1 MPVKIPSNLPA
12 SSILQSENIFVM
24 DEDRAATQDIRPL
37 RILILNLMPTKIVT
51 ETQLLRVI
59 GNTPLQ
65 IEPTLLITAS
75 HRPKHV
81 SKEHLDEFYHTFD
94 EIKDKKYDG
103 MIITGAPVEKMD
115 FEEVHYWNELESIMA
130 WAKTHVFSTMYICW
144 AAQAG
149 LYYHYGIEKHILESK
164 LSGVF
169 KHRVLCPHSPLVRGF
184 DDEFYA
190 PHSRYT
196 DIDTEAVKSCEKL
209 ELLTYSKEAGCHIVA
224 SKNGKHVFVTGHS
237 EYDQDTIKKEYE
249 RDVARGLE
257 PELPSNYFPDD
268 NPAGLPVVTWRA
280 HANLLFSNWLN
291 YCVYQTTPYDIDS
304 AALENQ
310 S

>member
-1 MPVKIPSNLPA
+1 MPVKIPKTLPA
-12 SSILQSENIFVM
+12 AGVLQSENIFVM
-24 DEDRAATQDIRPL
+24 DEERAISQDIRPL

-65 IEPTLLITAS
+65 IEPTFLITAS
-75 HRPKHV
+75 HTPSHV
-81 SKEHLDEFYHTFD
+81 SKEHMEEFYHTFD

-103 MIITGAPVEKMD
+103 MIITGAPVEKME
-115 FEEVHYWNELESIMA
+115 FEDVRYWQELEGIMQ

-149 LYYHYGIEKHILESK
+149 LYYHYGIEKHSLDKK

-169 KHRVLCPHSPLVRGF
+169 KHKVLAPQCPLLRGF

-196 DIDTEAVKSCEKL
+196 DIDMDAVKNCKKV
-209 ELLTYSKEAGCHIVA
+209 ELVTYSKEAGCHIIV
-224 SKNGKHVFVTGHS
+224 SKNGKRVFVTGHS
-237 EYDQDTIKKEYE
+237 EYDADTLKKEYE
-249 RDVARGLE
+249 RDVERGIN
-257 PELPSNYFPDD
+257 PQIPCNYFPEND
-268 NPAGLPVVTWRA
+268 PSKEPVVKWRS

-291 YCVYQTTPYDIDS
+291 YYVYQTTPFDIDS
-304 AALENQ
+304 VAIDENQ
-310 S
+310 